1 MVTRA
6 DIAEG
11 FRALGLNTGDA
22 VLVHSSL
29 KSFGRVDGGADTV
42 IDGVLDALGPDG
54 TLIAPTL
61 TGHENFSPANPPHID
76 LRTQPCWT
84 GLIPETVRLR
94 PKAVRSTHPTH
105 SCAALGGL
113 ADELTRGHHISPTP
127 CGTTSPYFRVA
138 MAGGYIAM
146 VGCTLSSCTTFHTVE
161 EIANVGYHLQQEVAF
176 GTCIDRHGVHV
187 DTPCLLHS
195 YAGPERD
202 FPVLEPLLIE
212 KGLMRVGTIGACTVR
227 LINALGLIE
236 IALDKLRF
244 DPYYLTV
251 KRGAER

>member
-1 MVTRA
+1 MVARA
-6 DIAEG
+6 HIADG
-11 FRALGLNTGDA
+11 FHALGLNAGDA

-42 IDGVLDALGPDG
+42 IDGILDALGPDG
-54 TLIAPTL
+54 TLIVPTL
-61 TGHENFSPANPPHID
+61 TGHEELSPENPPHFD

-84 GLIPETVRLR
+84 GVIPETVRLR
-94 PKAVRSTHPTH
+94 PEAVRSTHPTH
-105 SCAALGGL
+105 SCAALGRD
-113 ADELTRGHHISPTP
+113 AEELTRHHHLSPTP

-138 MAGGYIAM
+138 MAGGTIAM
-146 VGCTLSSCTTFHTVE
+146 VGCTLSSCTTCHTVE
-161 EIANVGYHLQQEVAF
+161 ELANVGYHLQEKVTF
-176 GTCIDRHGVHV
+176 GTCIDRHGVLV
-187 DTPCLLHS
+187 ETPCLLHS

-202 FPVLEPLLIE
+202 FPALEPPLVE

-236 IALDKLRF
+236 TAFDKIRF

-251 KRGAER
+251 KRGSAG